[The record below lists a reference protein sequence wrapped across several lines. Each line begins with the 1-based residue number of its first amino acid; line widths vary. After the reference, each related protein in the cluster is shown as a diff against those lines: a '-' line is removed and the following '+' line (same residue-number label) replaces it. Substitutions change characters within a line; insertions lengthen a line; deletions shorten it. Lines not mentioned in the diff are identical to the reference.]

1 MASCDDFDEDGKVD
15 IWLGGNFYGLKP
27 QAGRHNASKGVFLK
41 NVTGNLFEFL
51 PPAQTGIIVPGEVR
65 DAIEINKML
74 LVARNNQSM
83 MIFKRK

>member
-1 MASCDDFDEDGKVD
+1 MISMEME
-15 IWLGGNFYGLKP
+15 LKP

-41 NVTGNLFEFL
+41 NVTGNSFECL
-51 PPAQTGIIVPGEVR
+51 PPAKTGITVPGEVR

-83 MIFKRK
+83 MIFKRYP